1 MNSGATPVLEQSTIG
16 TAVHSTMTQPAI
28 SRPNRLLSDW
38 RTCVLVLT
46 GLWAVIYMAG
56 LSRPALLDDADTVH
70 AEAAKE
76 MLQRRDWVTL
86 YANGIRYLEKAPL
99 MYWGVATSYTLLGI
113 SEWSTR
119 LPLVLGVL
127 AMILSTYGL
136 GRWALGD
143 EGGFDSGLVLA
154 TALGPYLFTRFL
166 IPDVAVGLWLTLTFW
181 LFLVSLEQ
189 TTRDQAKLEQTKP
202 ARWTCWGLAAV
213 CALNVL
219 TKGLIG
225 LGFPAAAIG
234 LYLVLTGNLRHL
246 LKLRLFSSALVF
258 FAIAAPWHILA
269 ALRNPAQGQVRGF
282 LWFYFVNEHIRRFLN
297 TRVPRDYGTVP
308 LLLFWALLVLWL
320 LPWTVFLPQSL
331 REVPRWWP
339 EFRAQMTRRQRAYL
353 LFFLWNL
360 VIVGF
365 FSLSTRQEYYT
376 IPAIPGMALLV
387 GGWLQRERTSAADSR
402 ERRSGWTSSAVLL
415 AVGVIIAAVG
425 FASLFFSKA
434 PPPGTDLADLLRKHP
449 QDYALSFGHF
459 LDLTPQAMGVF
470 RVPLFGFSL
479 AFLLGTLAN
488 WILRRRGQAGPGNVT
503 LVAMMVVLLAC
514 VRIAFGIFSPIL
526 SSKDLALAIRE
537 QYRPGDQIVVIGLY
551 ENASS
556 LNFYTGIPL
565 HSLRE
570 PAGNMWFGTQFPGA
584 PRVFET
590 QASFVEMWKAPQRV
604 FLWAEEDDPPALRG
618 LTRYVVARG
627 GGKIIFSNRPSLI
640 SQSRLRI
647 RLRASQSPVFQIED
661 MASPMNTVAQ
671 KTCGPDERRDQV
683 SQRKQENV
691 A

>member
-1 MNSGATPVLEQSTIG
+1 MNSSAAPNLEPPTIKD
-16 TAVHSTMTQPAI
+16 TAHPAI
-28 SRPNRLLSDW
+28 APHTTNRSDRLFSDW
-38 RTCVLVLT
+38 RISVLVLVA
-46 GLWAVIYMAG
+46 LWAVIYMAG

-70 AEAAKE
+70 AEAARE
-76 MLQRRDWVTL
+76 MLQRHDWVTL
-86 YANGIRYLEKAPL
+86 YVNGIRYLEKAPL
-99 MYWGVATSYTLLGI
+99 MYWGVATSYTLFGV

-119 LPLVLGVL
+119 FPLVLGVL

-136 GRWALGD
+136 GRWALGS

-189 TTRDQAKLEQTKP
+189 QKPEQANP

-225 LGFPAAAIG
+225 LVFPAGAIG
-234 LYLVLTGNLRHL
+234 LYLLLTGNLRHL

-258 FAIAAPWHILA
+258 LAIAAPWHILA
-269 ALRNPAQGQVRGF
+269 ELRNPAQGPVHGF
-282 LWFYFVNEHIRRFLN
+282 LWFYFVNEHILRFLN
-297 TRVPRDYGTVP
+297 KRVPRDYDTVP

-320 LPWTVFLPQSL
+320 IPWTVFLPQSL
-331 REVPRWWP
+331 QEVPRRWR

-387 GGWLQRERTSAADSR
+387 GGWLQRERSSAAGSR
-402 ERRSGWTSSAVLL
+402 ERRSGRISSAMLL

-425 FASLFFSKA
+425 FALLFFSKA
-434 PPPGTDLADLLRKHP
+434 PAPGTDLSDLLRKNP

-459 LDLTPQAMGVF
+459 LDLTPQAMGAF

-488 WILRRRGQAGPGNVT
+488 WILRRRARAGAGNVA

-526 SSKDLALAIRE
+526 SSKDLAMAIRE

-565 HSLRE
+565 HSLRT
-570 PAGNMWFGTQFPGA
+570 PGGNMWYGTQFPGA

-590 QASFVEMWKAPQRV
+590 QASFVEMWHTPQRV
-604 FLWAEEDDPPALRG
+604 FLWAEEDDPAALHG
-618 LTRYVVARG
+618 LMRYVVARR
-627 GGKIIFSNRPSLI
+627 GGKTIFSNQPMVPP
-640 SQSRLRI
+640 LR
-647 RLRASQSPVFQIED
+647 
-661 MASPMNTVAQ
+661 
-671 KTCGPDERRDQV
+671 
-683 SQRKQENV
+683 
-691 A
+691 

>member
-1 MNSGATPVLEQSTIG
+1 MVNSTMNSGAAL
-16 TAVHSTMTQPAI
+16 HSDQPATESTTCPAI
-28 SRPNRLLSDW
+28 PRPALLFADW
-38 RTCVLVLT
+38 RVSLLALIA
-46 GLWAVIYMAG
+46 LWAVIYMSG
-56 LSRPALLDDADTVH
+56 LSHPALLDDADTVH

-76 MLQRRDWVTL
+76 MLQRHDWVTL

-99 MYWGVATSYTLLGI
+99 MYWGVATSYTLFGI

-119 LPLVLGVL
+119 FPLMLGVL

-136 GRWALGD
+136 GRWALGS

-154 TALGPYLFTRFL
+154 TALGPFLFTRFL

-189 TTRDQAKLEQTKP
+189 EKP

-225 LGFPAAAIG
+225 LVFPAGAIG
-234 LYLVLTGNLRHL
+234 LYLLLTGNLKHF
-246 LKLRLFSSALVF
+246 LKLRLLSSSLVF
-258 FAIAAPWHILA
+258 LAIAAPWHILA
-269 ALRNPAQGQVRGF
+269 ALRNPPQGNVRGF
-282 LWFYFVNEHIRRFLN
+282 LWFYFINEHVNRFLG
-297 TRVPRDYGTVP
+297 TRIPRDYDKVP

-331 REVPRWWP
+331 REVPRRWR
-339 EFRAQMTRRQRAYL
+339 EYHTQMTRRQSAYL

-387 GGWLQRERTSAADSR
+387 GGWLQRERASASDSR
-402 ERRSGWTSSAVLL
+402 ERRSGRISSAVLL
-415 AVGVIIAAVG
+415 VTGILVAAAG
-425 FASLFFSKA
+425 FGLLFFSKTPA
-434 PPPGTDLADLLRKHP
+434 PGADLSDLLRKNP
-449 QDYALSFGHF
+449 QDYALSFGHI
-459 LDLTPQAMGVF
+459 LDLTPQAMGAF
-470 RVPLFGFSL
+470 RAPLFGFSL

-488 WILRRRGQAGPGNVT
+488 FILRRRALAGAGNVA

-514 VRIAFGIFSPIL
+514 VRISFGIFSPIL

-537 QYRPGDQIVVIGLY
+537 QYRPGDQIVIIGLY
-551 ENASS
+551 ENAST

-565 HSLRE
+565 HSLRT
-570 PAGNMWFGTQFPGA
+570 PGGNMWYGTQFPGA

-590 QASFVEMWKAPQRV
+590 QASFEEMWKGPQRV
-604 FLWAEEDDPPALRG
+604 FLWAEEEEPPALHG
-618 LTRYVVARG
+618 LTSYEIARR
-627 GGKIIFSNRPSLI
+627 GGKIIFSNRPTTQPAPESAAHP
-640 SQSRLRI
+640 SS
-647 RLRASQSPVFQIED
+647 
-661 MASPMNTVAQ
+661 
-671 KTCGPDERRDQV
+671 
-683 SQRKQENV
+683 
-691 A
+691 

>member
-1 MNSGATPVLEQSTIG
+1 MNSGATRNLEPPPIETI
-16 TAVHSTMTQPAI
+16 P
-28 SRPNRLLSDW
+28 RPNRLLSDW
-38 RTCVLVLT
+38 RICLLVLI

-70 AEAAKE
+70 AEAARE
-76 MLQRRDWVTL
+76 MLLRHDWVTL
-86 YANGIRYLEKAPL
+86 HANGVRYLEKAPL
-99 MYWGVATSYTLLGI
+99 MYWGVATSYTLFGV

-119 LPLVLGVL
+119 LPLMLGVL

-136 GRWALGD
+136 GRWALGS

-154 TALGPYLFTRFL
+154 SALGPYLFTRFL

-189 TTRDQAKLEQTKP
+189 PKP
-202 ARWTCWGLAAV
+202 ARFACWGLAAV

-225 LGFPAAAIG
+225 LVFPAGAIG
-234 LYLVLTGNLRHL
+234 LYLLLTGNLRHL
-246 LKLRLFSSALVF
+246 LKLRLVSSTLVF

-269 ALRNPAQGQVRGF
+269 ELRNPAQGQVRGF
-282 LWFYFVNEHIRRFLN
+282 LWFYFVNEHFLRFLN
-297 TRVPRDYGTVP
+297 KRVPRDYDTVP
-308 LLLFWALLVLWL
+308 LVLFWALLVLWL

-331 REVPRWWP
+331 QEVPRRWR
-339 EFRAQMTRRQRAYL
+339 EFRAQMSRRQRAYL

-387 GGWLQRERTSAADSR
+387 GGWLQRERASAADSR
-402 ERRSGWTSSAVLL
+402 ERRNGRISSAVLL
-415 AVGVIIAAVG
+415 AVGVIIAVAG
-425 FASLFFSKA
+425 FALLFFSKGPA
-434 PPPGTDLADLLRKHP
+434 PGTDLSDLLRKNP

-459 LDLTPQAMGVF
+459 LDLTPQAMRAF

-488 WILRRRGQAGPGNVT
+488 WILRRRGRAGAGNGA

-526 SSKDLALAIRE
+526 SSKDLAMAIRE

-565 HSLRE
+565 HSLRA
-570 PAGNMWFGTQFPGA
+570 PGGNMWYGTQFPGA

-590 QASFVEMWKAPQRV
+590 QASFVEMWNGPQRV
-604 FLWAEEDDPPALRG
+604 FLWAEQDDPPALRG
-618 LTRYVVARG
+618 LTSYVVARR
-627 GGKIIFSNRPSLI
+627 GGKTIFANHPMAP
-640 SQSRLRI
+640 
-647 RLRASQSPVFQIED
+647 ASQ
-661 MASPMNTVAQ
+661 
-671 KTCGPDERRDQV
+671 
-683 SQRKQENV
+683 
-691 A
+691 

>member
-1 MNSGATPVLEQSTIG
+1 MNSG
-16 TAVHSTMTQPAI
+16 PARNLDPPTTESL
-28 SRPNRLLSDW
+28 SRPNELLSDW
-38 RTCVLVLT
+38 RVCVLALIA
-46 GLWAVIYMAG
+46 LWAVIYMAG

-70 AEAAKE
+70 AEAARE
-76 MLQRRDWVTL
+76 MVQRHDWVTL

-99 MYWGVATSYTLLGI
+99 MYWGVATSYTLFGV

-119 LPLVLGVL
+119 LPLMLGVL

-136 GRWALGD
+136 GRWALGG

-166 IPDVAVGLWLTLTFW
+166 IPDVPVGLWLTLTFW

-189 TTRDQAKLEQTKP
+189 PKPEQAKP
-202 ARWTCWGLAAV
+202 GRWVCWGLAAV

-225 LGFPAAAIG
+225 LVFPAGAIG
-234 LYLVLTGNLRHL
+234 LYLLLTGNLRHL
-246 LKLRLFSSALVF
+246 LKLRLLSSAAVF

-282 LWFYFVNEHIRRFLN
+282 LWFYFVNEHILRFLN
-297 TRVPRDYGTVP
+297 RRVPRDYDTVP

-320 LPWTVFLPQSL
+320 IPWTVFLPQSL
-331 REVPRWWP
+331 REVPRRWR
-339 EFRAQMTRRQRAYL
+339 EFRARMTRRQRAYL
-353 LFFLWNL
+353 LFFLWNV

-387 GGWLQRERTSAADSR
+387 GGWLQRERTSATDSR
-402 ERRSGWTSSAVLL
+402 ERRSGRNSSAVLL
-415 AVGVIIAAVG
+415 VAGVIVAVVG
-425 FASLFFSKA
+425 FALLMFSKA
-434 PPPGTDLADLLRKHP
+434 PAPGTDLSDLLRKHP

-459 LDLTPQAMGVF
+459 LDLTPQAMGAF

-488 WILRRRGQAGPGNVT
+488 WLLRRRGRAGAGNAA
-503 LVAMMVVLLAC
+503 LAAMMVVLLAC

-526 SSKDLALAIRE
+526 SSKDLAMAIRE

-565 HSLRE
+565 HSLRA
-570 PAGNMWFGTQFPGA
+570 PGGNMWYGTQFPGA

-590 QASFVEMWKAPQRV
+590 QASFVEMWKGPHRV
-604 FLWAEEDDPPALRG
+604 FLWAEEDQPPALQG
-618 LTRYVVARG
+618 LPRYEVARR
-627 GGKIIFSNRPSLI
+627 GGKIIFANQPMPS
-640 SQSRLRI
+640 R
-647 RLRASQSPVFQIED
+647 
-661 MASPMNTVAQ
+661 
-671 KTCGPDERRDQV
+671 
-683 SQRKQENV
+683 
-691 A
+691 